1 MECDGKN
8 LCCVGARETLD
19 WIMFSIRCSM
29 IFDGV
34 QSSVMGL

>member
-1 MECDGKN
+1 MN
-8 LCCVGARETLD
+8 AMVETRVV
-19 WIMFSIRCSM
+19 WVRTSGEIMFSISRSV